1 MQIVEEV
8 RKYDSLKSMNAALG
22 QFRRHKYPSIIH
34 TQESDNVYA
43 IKVTKHYY
51 PFVESVIRK
60 LQRIEAKHLQMIDER
75 IGNVMKNIRRR
86 VA

>member
-1 MQIVEEV
+1 MQIVEEI
-8 RKYDSLKSMNAALG
+8 RKYDTFESMTRALG
-22 QFRRHKYPSIIH
+22 QFRRHKYPSVIH
-34 TQESDNVYA
+34 TQEKDNVYA

-60 LQRIEAKHLQMIDER
+60 LQRIEAQRLQMIDER
-75 IGNVMKNIRRR
+75 IGKVARAIRSK